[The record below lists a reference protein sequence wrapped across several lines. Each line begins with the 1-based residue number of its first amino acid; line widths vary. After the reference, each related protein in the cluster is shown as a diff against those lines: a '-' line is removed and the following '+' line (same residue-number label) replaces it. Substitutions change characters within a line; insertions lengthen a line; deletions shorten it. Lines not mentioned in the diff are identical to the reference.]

1 MSDLFLDTELETG
14 DYRRIAGVL
23 KISGYSLAE
32 LRLILEDEVAPAFAS
47 NLLSVAGEWAGWS
60 ENDVE
65 TIMLQSLS
73 RRRVWLMSWLKRL
86 VHRRYVRQAWEKI
99 EQFLEQE

>member
-1 MSDLFLDTELETG
+1 MSDLFLDTELEAS

-32 LRLILEDEVAPAFAS
+32 LRLILEDEVGPAFAS

-73 RRRVWLMSWLKRL
+73 RRRVWLMAWLNRL
-86 VHRRYVRQAWEKI
+86 LHRRYVRQEWEKI
-99 EQFLEQE
+99 ERFLEQE